1 MNTNK
6 NILFADERYQ
16 LIGAAFE
23 VYNELDSEFFEPL
36 YREAYEIRLSD
47 NKSNL
52 KPSLN

>member
-23 VYNELDSEFFEPL
+23 VYNELDSEFFEPV
-36 YREAYEIRLSD
+36 YREALKIRL
-47 NKSNL
+47 
-52 KPSLN
+52 